1 MMTYYPLYFR
11 EQFQHNRGM
20 AAVVLNRFKP
30 NFGEREIR
38 ILSAPDIYVRRW
50 DGDNSCLEFKVAST
64 GESCVIRRDGR
75 IVG

>member
-1 MMTYYPLYFR
+1 MMTYDPLYFR
-11 EQFQHNRGM
+11 GQFQHNRGI
-20 AAVVLNRFKP
+20 AAVILNRFKP

-50 DGDNSCLEFKVAST
+50 DADNACLEFKVDST
-64 GESCVIRRDGR
+64 GESFVIRRDGR